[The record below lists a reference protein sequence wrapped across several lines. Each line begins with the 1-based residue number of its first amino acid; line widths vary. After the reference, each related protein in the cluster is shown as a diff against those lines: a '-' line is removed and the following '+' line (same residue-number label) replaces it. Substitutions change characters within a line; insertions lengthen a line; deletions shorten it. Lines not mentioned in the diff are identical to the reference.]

1 MEVAHER
8 GAEGRVIA
16 SFIGV
21 FREHTIEGGSEAKR
35 RLGKWGGGGTA
46 TGNRGE
52 SRAQPPFYDL
62 KCWVIHDVKGDLLSQ
77 EQSDSC

>member
-21 FREHTIEGGSEAKR
+21 FREHTIEGGSENEPKHSKAAGKMGR
-35 RLGKWGGGGTA
+35 RRNCDRKS
-46 TGNRGE
+46 RRVE
-52 SRAQPPFYDL
+52 SAAPVL
-62 KCWVIHDVKGDLLSQ
+62 
-77 EQSDSC
+77 